1 MDYGGN
7 IVTTIDIYLSQS
19 SQSNYQSSEGKKK
32 LEKMTE
38 EEI

>member
-7 IVTTIDIYLSQS
+7 IVTTIDIYL